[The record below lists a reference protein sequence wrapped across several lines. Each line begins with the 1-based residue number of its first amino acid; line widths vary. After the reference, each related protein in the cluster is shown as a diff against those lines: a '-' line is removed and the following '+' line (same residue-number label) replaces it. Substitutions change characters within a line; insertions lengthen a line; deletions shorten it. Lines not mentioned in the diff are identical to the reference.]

1 MVGLW
6 GGGAG
11 WLENIVHIEIL
22 LQPLSPVMWK
32 ASSFG

>member
-6 GGGAG
+6 GWGV
-11 WLENIVHIEIL
+11 WLESIVHIEIL

-32 ASSFG
+32 ASSFE